1 MDHTAEPRLLFFWFK
16 TAGKMNIA
24 GQQDLKLP
32 WPKEPHDWLSDGQKF
47 ERNKVKEKHNQDI
60 GQGKTSAGYA
70 KNSLTL
76 VNAVAMGT
84 GVMIGAGIF
93 ALTGQIAELAGP
105 LFPLSFV
112 VGAIVSAFSAYTYIK
127 MSNAYGPTTVA
138 AGAALLMALSMVI
151 SESLVARTFGT
162 YALRAFGGDPKSVL
176 VPVLGV
182 GLIAF
187 AYLVNVAGSRSV
199 GLLSIV
205 MAVLKVGGIALFGA
219 AGLWASG
226 ITFEATSGDAGAT
239 GFLASVALSI
249 LAFKG
254 FTTIT
259 NSGAEITEPH
269 RNVGRAIVL
278 SIAICVVVY
287 LLVAFAVGSS
297 LPLDRIVAAKDYA
310 LAEAAQPALGQAGFY
325 LTVALA
331 LVATA
336 SGLIASVFAVSR
348 MLAMLTDMKMI
359 PHSHLGMPGTIKDHT
374 LVYTV
379 VIAGFLTVF
388 FDLSRIASLGA
399 FFYLVIDIII
409 HVGVFRNLRHDIG
422 ARGWGLM
429 TAIVL
434 DAVVLFAFAT
444 MKWQS
449 DPLIVILG
457 LIGMAL
463 VFLFERVFLA
473 RNPVD
478 EGNHD
483 QN

>member
-1 MDHTAEPRLLFFWFK
+1 MAETYK
-16 TAGKMNIA
+16 
-24 GQQDLKLP
+24 
-32 WPKEPHDWLSDGQKF
+32 
-47 ERNKVKEKHNQDI
+47 
-60 GQGKTSAGYA
+60 
-70 KNSLTL
+70 KNSITL
-76 VNAVAMGT
+76 PGAVAMGT

-112 VGAIVSAFSAYTYIK
+112 AGALVTAFSAYTYIK
-127 MSNAYGPTTVA
+127 MSNAFPSAGGIAMILKKAYGPTSVA

-162 YALRAFGGDPKSVL
+162 YTVRAFGADPGSFL

-182 GLIAF
+182 GLIVF
-187 AYLVNVAGSRSV
+187 AYLVNVSGNRSV

-226 ITFEATSGDAGAT
+226 INLQVTGGDASAG
-239 GFLASVALSI
+239 GFVASVALSI

-259 NSGAEITEPH
+259 NSGAEVSNPH
-269 RNVGRAIVL
+269 RNVGRAIIL
-278 SIAICVVVY
+278 SIAICVIVY

-310 LAEAAQPALGQAGFY
+310 LAAAAQPALGQTGFY

-331 LVATA
+331 LLATA

-359 PHSHLGMPGTIKDHT
+359 PHSHFGMPGKIKDHT

-379 VIAGFLTVF
+379 VIAAFLTVF

-399 FFYLVIDIII
+399 LFYLVMDIII
-409 HVGVFRNLRHDIG
+409 HWGVYRYVRHEIG
-422 ARGWGLM
+422 ARGWVLL
-429 TAIVL
+429 TAIAL
-434 DAVVLFAFAT
+434 DVVVLAAFLAV
-444 MKWQS
+444 KWTS
-449 DPLIVILG
+449 DPMIVVVGVVGIV
-457 LIGMAL
+457 L
-463 VFLFERVFLA
+463 VFLFERIFLK

-478 EGNHD
+478 EGAHEHP
-483 QN
+483 